1 MAQVDNQR
9 VGSMDP
15 SMLDDSELAEQAYHN
30 YKAGNPAMP
39 IPAEETGDQ
48 GQSNSV
54 RTLGYL

>member
-1 MAQVDNQR
+1 
-9 VGSMDP
+9 MDP